1 MELCKIEFDRI
12 GIIKKIM
19 VNDDMKRRFMD
30 IGVVPGNEI
39 IRVMEDYGKG
49 ISAYIIMD
57 SLIGIRN
64 KDARGIIVNYE

>member
-1 MELCKIEFDRI
+1 MELCKMEFNRV
-12 GIIKKIM
+12 GIIEKIM
-19 VNDDMKRRFMD
+19 INDDMKRRFMD
-30 IGVVPGNEI
+30 IGIVSGSEI

>member
-1 MELCKIEFDRI
+1 MELCKIEFDRV

-19 VNDDMKRRFMD
+19 VNDGMKRRFMD

>member
-1 MELCKIEFDRI
+1 MELCKIEFDRV

-19 VNDDMKRRFMD
+19 VNEDMKRRFMD